1 MLIQGRIEVEVISR
15 FDIVLSM
22 FILPCFE
29 VEVNSR
35 FDIVSSMFN
44 RPRIDIDFIKVDQYH
59 CDRCF
64 FDIVS
69 RSKLIVVSILF
80 RRCLIDLVSILI
92 SSRSINIIVI
102 DASSILFRG
111 RYYMSRRHR

>member
-1 MLIQGRIEVEVISR
+1 MFILPCFEVEVISR

-29 VEVNSR
+29 VEVKSR

-44 RPRIDIDFIKVDQYH
+44 RPRIDIDFIKVDQCH

-69 RSKLIVVSILF
+69 RSTLLVASTSLTTGLF
-80 RRCLIDLVSILI
+80 Q
-92 SSRSINIIVI
+92 
-102 DASSILFRG
+102 G
-111 RYYMSRRHR
+111 

>member
-1 MLIQGRIEVEVISR
+1 MLLRY
-15 FDIVLSM
+15 
-22 FILPCFE
+22 CFE

-44 RPRIDIDFIKVDQYH
+44 RLSIDIDFIKVDQYH

-69 RSKLIVVSILF
+69 ILLLLVASTSLTTGLFQDLNDVDVSML
-80 RRCLIDLVSILI
+80 S
-92 SSRSINIIVI
+92 
-102 DASSILFRG
+102 
-111 RYYMSRRHR
+111 

>member
-29 VEVNSR
+29 VEVKSR

-44 RPRIDIDFIKVDQYH
+44 RLSIDIDFIKVDQYH

-69 RSKLIVVSILF
+69 ILLLLVASTSLTTGLFQDLNDVDVSML
-80 RRCLIDLVSILI
+80 
-92 SSRSINIIVI
+92 SR
-102 DASSILFRG
+102 
-111 RYYMSRRHR
+111 HC

>member
-35 FDIVSSMFN
+35 IDIVLSMFN
-44 RPRIDIDFIKVDQYH
+44 RLSIDIDFIKVDQYH

-69 RSKLIVVSILF
+69 RSTLYVASTSLTTGLFQDLNDVDVSML
-80 RRCLIDLVSILI
+80 
-92 SSRSINIIVI
+92 SR
-102 DASSILFRG
+102 
-111 RYYMSRRHR
+111 HC

>member
-1 MLIQGRIEVEVISR
+1 MLIQGRIDVEVISR

-29 VEVNSR
+29 VEVKSR

-69 RSKLIVVSILF
+69 RSTLYVASTSLTTGLFQDLNDVDVSML
-80 RRCLIDLVSILI
+80 S
-92 SSRSINIIVI
+92 
-102 DASSILFRG
+102 
-111 RYYMSRRHR
+111 